1 MMKQILKHA
10 VVKYALPVCLAG
22 AVAIQV
28 ASSQEPAGA
37 QTKGQGKGQGK
48 APRVIPEDNRPPLFL
63 RETFK
68 EPPAGATEVPV
79 TQEFLTNPS
88 LEVKLY
94 GPGGKEVN
102 VVHHASPKDEP
113 TYIWS
118 GVATGTWAL
127 TLRDKNNL
135 VDLSSPVA
143 KIKWRTKMA
152 GFHLLRP
159 VIKLA
164 DGTMLVGDYTEQ
176 YASDWHE
183 SEFALADVRWRGLD
197 PEHAVE
203 ATDGR
208 WRPAPDLTKV
218 DEIGFTDLSAGT
230 GHGAGGSTRIDYIE
244 VYGVPV
250 KR

>member
-1 MMKQILKHA
+1 MNRIVMTA
-10 VVKYALPVCLAG
+10 AG
-22 AVAIQV
+22 ACGISLLM
-28 ASSQEPAGA
+28 ASGMFAQQGGGRGAGGA
-37 QTKGQGKGQGK
+37 AAPGQAARGPRA
-48 APRVIPEDNRPPLFL
+48 APPEDNRPPLFL
-63 RETFK
+63 RETWK
-68 EPPAGATEVPV
+68 EPPAGATEIPV
-79 TQEFLTNPS
+79 SQEYVASPNV
-88 LEVKLY
+88 EVKVY
-94 GPGGKEVN
+94 GAGGKEVN

-118 GVATGTWAL
+118 GLATASWAV
-127 TLRDKNNL
+127 TVRDKNNL

-152 GFHLLRP
+152 GFHVLRP

-164 DGTMLVGDYTEQ
+164 DGTMLVGDHVEEYST
-176 YASDWHE
+176 DWHE

-203 ATDGR
+203 ATDGK
-208 WRPAPDLTKV
+208 WRPAPDLSKV

-230 GHGAGGSTRIDYIE
+230 GHGAGGSTRVDYIE